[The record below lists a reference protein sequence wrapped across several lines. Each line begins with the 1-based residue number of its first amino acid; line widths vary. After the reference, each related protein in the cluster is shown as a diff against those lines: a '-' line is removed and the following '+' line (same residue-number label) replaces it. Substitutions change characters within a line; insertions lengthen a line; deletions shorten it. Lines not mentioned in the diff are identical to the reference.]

1 MDFWTALEYA
11 SWLISILLF
20 GWMLADAR
28 FTSSQYGEDFLLS
41 SREGEEE

>member
-1 MDFWTALEYA
+1 MDIWTAMEYA
-11 SWLISILLF
+11 AWLISIVLL

-41 SREGEEE
+41 SREGEDE

>member
-1 MDFWTALEYA
+1 MDIWTAMEYA
-11 SWLISILLF
+11 GWLISILLL

-41 SREGEEE
+41 SREGEDE